1 MLTTSATLV
10 FLFVTSGL
18 AALAVHEYLGSGR
31 KRRGVSDADS
41 LRRVRAEIEGG
52 QRIELDEIQALI
64 GGLKMEQQTLASELE
79 RRSQAFTREG
89 AQHEAALA
97 VVFQEMRNG
106 NSELRHDL
114 DHLNRIM
121 AEMGTQIVSASRAS
135 VSREEAQA
143 LIERVD
149 SLERSLQSQ
158 DLRLCA
164 LDDSMSG
171 VVKALAPDDTDLKRI
186 KGIGAALEQTLKG
199 LGVETIDQVANLS
212 IDQIET
218 LSEKLGSFASRI
230 ERDGWVE
237 QAKALQAASAIG

>member
-31 KRRGVSDADS
+31 RRRGALDVDS
-41 LRRVRAEIEGG
+41 VRRIRAEIEGS
-52 QRIELDEIQALI
+52 QQLELDQIQALI

-106 NSELRHDL
+106 NGELRNDL

-135 VSREEAQA
+135 ASMEEVKS
-143 LIERVD
+143 LVERVD
-149 SLERSLQSQ
+149 TLERSLQSQ

-164 LDDSMSG
+164 LDDSVSG
-171 VVKALAPDDTDLKRI
+171 VVKSLAPDDTDLKRI
-186 KGIGAALEQTLKG
+186 KGIGAALEQTLKS

-212 IDQIET
+212 IDQIEV
-218 LSEKLGSFASRI
+218 LSEKLGNFASRM
-230 ERDGWVE
+230 ERDGWIE
-237 QAKALQAASAIG
+237 QAKALKAASAA